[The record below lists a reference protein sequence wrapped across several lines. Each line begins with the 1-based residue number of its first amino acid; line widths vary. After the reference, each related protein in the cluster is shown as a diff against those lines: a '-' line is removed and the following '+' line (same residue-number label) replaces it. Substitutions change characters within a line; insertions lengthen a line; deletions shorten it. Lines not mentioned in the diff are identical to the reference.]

1 MDKKEKLIGTLV
13 LIIVCFI
20 FLIVG
25 YIWSKPKAYNSNV
38 MLKDEARDNK
48 ENKVLVDN
56 TESIYK
62 NSNKNSDEEYK
73 SIIVEIKG
81 EVKNP
86 NVYKM
91 KSQSRLYELIDKAG
105 GYTNK
110 ADKTC
115 INASKKLKDED
126 CIIIYSKE
134 EMKNNKSKI
143 VPKERLSSPISNE
156 EKEKI
161 NINTATKEELK
172 SLPGVGEV
180 TAQKIIDY
188 REKNGEFSSIDEIT
202 EIDRIGDKTLEKF
215 KDKIDV
221 R

>member
-13 LIIVCFI
+13 LIVACFI

-25 YIWSKPKAYNSNV
+25 YIGSKQKAYNSNV
-38 MLKDEARDNK
+38 TLKEATTENK
-48 ENKVLVDN
+48 GNKVLVDN
-56 TESIYK
+56 TENTYK
-62 NSNKNSDEEYK
+62 NSNEDYK

-91 KSQSRLYELIDKAG
+91 NSQSRLYELIKKAG

-143 VPKERLSSPISNE
+143 VPKERLSSPVSNE
-156 EKEKI
+156 KEEKI

-202 EIDRIGDKTLEKF
+202 KIDRIGDKTLEKF